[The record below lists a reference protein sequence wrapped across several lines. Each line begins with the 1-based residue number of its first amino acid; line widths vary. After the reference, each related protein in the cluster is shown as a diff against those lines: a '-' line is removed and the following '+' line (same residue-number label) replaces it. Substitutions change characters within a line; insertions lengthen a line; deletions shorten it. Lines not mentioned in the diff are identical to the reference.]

1 MIFAYQ
7 CTICI
12 RKKSS
17 QNRPLFAPRL
27 VSPLFQC
34 NCSACMPSR
43 IFSRLFLFPLL
54 QGCRKGG
61 GRGNTPPPI
70 FGRSVNPISTSGG
83 GDFVR
88 HITKGQIIWKANC
101 QAENEQT
108 NSFLLL
114 CDVFLFVFWKRL
126 KRHKRH
132 FEIN

>member
-12 RKKSS
+12 RKKVHKTGPCL
-17 QNRPLFAPRL
+17 PLVWSLPCSNATAARACQAGFFL
-27 VSPLFQC
+27 VFFC
-34 NCSACMPSR
+34 
-43 IFSRLFLFPLL
+43 FPCYR
-54 QGCRKGG
+54 GVGRGEG
-61 GRGNTPPPI
+61 GRIPPPI

-83 GDFVR
+83 GAFVR